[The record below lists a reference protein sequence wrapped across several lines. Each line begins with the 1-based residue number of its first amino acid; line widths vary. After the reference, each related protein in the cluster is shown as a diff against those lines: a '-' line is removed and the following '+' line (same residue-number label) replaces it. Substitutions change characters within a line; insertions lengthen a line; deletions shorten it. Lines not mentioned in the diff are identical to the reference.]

1 MKNLSIVFFILLLGC
16 SGSKEF
22 DNIITPIGGEEQVR
36 SILLN
41 ELGSD
46 YYNLSDYRL
55 SLYVNIDEQ
64 GFVSSVG
71 SMYKPAN
78 WMDSIEWT
86 TFHKTVRN
94 AFIDHIQF
102 TPAIKDGRR
111 IPANFRYYLTF

>member
-1 MKNLSIVFFILLLGC
+1 
-16 SGSKEF
+16 
-22 DNIITPIGGEEQVR
+22 
-36 SILLN
+36 
-41 ELGSD
+41 
-46 YYNLSDYRL
+46 
-55 SLYVNIDEQ
+55 
-64 GFVSSVG
+64 
-71 SMYKPAN
+71 MYKPAN